1 MNSPSEIGKLY
12 VKVGKGKMELP
23 VSKMFVLGI
32 FAGAYIAFGAVCSQA
47 VAVSIPLQ
55 SVAKAAGAF
64 VFPIGLMMV
73 LVAGSELFT
82 GNCLLV
88 IPVLE
93 GEGTMSEMLKNW
105 LFVYIGNLVGGVM
118 VAAACTYGHVYSL
131 FDQQLAAS
139 VVAMAAGKVS
149 LSFGD
154 ALIRGILCNVLV
166 CVAVWISFA
175 AKELAGKILGL
186 MLPVAAFVLCGFE
199 HSVANM
205 YFISS
210 GIMTSSE
217 YGIAAEGLTWGSMF
231 VNNLIPVTLG
241 NIIGGSVIVGLG
253 YWFCYIRK
261 NSPVMEN
268 VPGQEMKRHRDRRT
282 GAFSRIQ

>member
-1 MNSPSEIGKLY
+1 MNSPSEIGKSY
-12 VKVGKGKMELP
+12 IKAGKGKMELP
-23 VSKMFVLGI
+23 VSRMLILGL

-47 VAVSIPLQ
+47 IAVSIPLQ

-93 GEGTMSEMLKNW
+93 GEGTVLGMLKNW
-105 LFVYIGNLVGGVM
+105 VFVYIGNLMGGVL
-118 VAAACTYGHVYSL
+118 VAGACTYGHVYSM
-131 FDQQLAAS
+131 FDQQLASS
-139 VVAMAAGKVS
+139 VVATASAKVG

-210 GIMTSSE
+210 GIMSSSLYGISSE
-217 YGIAAEGLTWGSMF
+217 GLSWGSMF

-241 NIIGGSVIVGLG
+241 NIIGGSMIVGLG
-253 YWFCYIRK
+253 YWFCYIRSV
-261 NSPVMEN
+261 SPNRVASPE
-268 VPGQEMKRHRDRRT
+268 K
-282 GAFSRIQ
+282 

>member
-12 VKVGKGKMELP
+12 VKAGKGKMELP
-23 VSKMFVLGI
+23 VSKMLILGV

-47 VAVSIPLQ
+47 IAVSIPLQ
-55 SVAKAAGAF
+55 SVAKAAGSF

-139 VVAMAAGKVS
+139 VVAIAAGKVS

-154 ALIRGILCNVLV
+154 AIIRGILCNVLV

-217 YGIAAEGLTWGSMF
+217 YGIAADGLTWGSMF
-231 VNNLIPVTLG
+231 VNNLIPVTIG
-241 NIIGGSVIVGLG
+241 NILGGSLIVGLG

>member
-12 VKVGKGKMELP
+12 VKAGKVKMELP
-23 VSKMFVLGI
+23 VSKMLILGI

-47 VAVSIPLQ
+47 IAVSIPLQ

-93 GEGTMSEMLKNW
+93 GEGTMSMMFRNW
-105 LFVYIGNLVGGVM
+105 LFVYIGNLIGGLM

-139 VVAMAAGKVS
+139 VVTTAAGKVS

-210 GIMTSSE
+210 GIMTSSV
-217 YGIAAEGLTWGSMF
+217 YGIEADGLTWGSMF

-241 NIIGGSVIVGLG
+241 NIIGGSLIVGLG
-253 YWFCYIRK
+253 YWFCYIR
-261 NSPVMEN
+261 PCAHVREA
-268 VPGQEMKRHRDRRT
+268 VPGNEAKRRGHHGT
-282 GAFSRIQ
+282 GELSGMQ